1 MSDARV
7 IEHLNGLLADAV
19 IYYYKI
25 HNYHWFVKGHR
36 FKELHETFE
45 GLYESA
51 HQDLD
56 DLAERVLTIGGK
68 PLGTL
73 AETLTHATIKE
84 ETQTRD
90 AEEMIRLT
98 LADLKT
104 RVERIR
110 AAADIS
116 DEQGDRGTTA
126 MLEDLIQRI
135 EKTSWMLESAFGT
148 PS

>member
-1 MSDARV
+1 MGDARV

-19 IYYYKI
+19 VYYYKV

-45 GLYESA
+45 ELYENA

-56 DLAERVLTIGGK
+56 DLAERVLTIGGR

-73 AETLTHATIKE
+73 RETLEHATIRE
-84 ETQTRD
+84 ETQSRD

-98 LADLKT
+98 LADLRT
-104 RVERIR
+104 RVDRVR
-110 AAADIS
+110 AAADVA

-135 EKTSWMLESAFGT
+135 EKTAWMLESAFGK
-148 PS
+148 PA

>member
-1 MSDARV
+1 MGNPTV
-7 IEHLNGLLADAV
+7 IEHLNGLLADTV
-19 IYYYKI
+19 VYYYKI

-45 GLYESA
+45 GLYENA

-73 AETLTHATIKE
+73 AECLKQATIAE
-84 ETQTRD
+84 ETEPRD
-90 AEEMIRLT
+90 AEAMIRLT
-98 LADLKT
+98 LSDLKT
-104 RVERIR
+104 RADRVR
-110 AAADIS
+110 AAADVS
-116 DEQGDRGTTA
+116 DEHGDRGTTA

-135 EKTSWMLESAFGT
+135 EKTSWMLESAFGDAG
-148 PS
+148 